1 MTLATDQKLDER
13 GLSAASKS
21 LLAIRD
27 AVLDQWERDV
37 RAEVPGARDVIGP
50 VLINTLPAFYDNM
63 AEAITPSY
71 PRDNATSH
79 TTAAAAHGGERA
91 RMTNFGPDQIIHEY
105 QLFRAAVMQV
115 SQAHGIALNATEQA
129 SIERSI
135 DCAVRESIREFTA
148 MHEGMRQRLAA
159 SLSHDMRSPLAVIA
173 NAAQFIS
180 LSPDLEAARRMAIKI
195 EANAKRLEQMMEELL
210 DALTVERGEKLPLTL
225 TQFDIHAL
233 ALEMK
238 QEFDDLRSGTIEVV
252 GESIL
257 GYWCRNSMRRALEN
271 LVVNAFKYGDRKLI
285 RVKINQTRGRLVL
298 TVHNTGAHIPKEQ
311 RERIFGYLQRE
322 GTNSAKGWGIGLP
335 FVRSVAESHGGSVA
349 VDSSPETGTTFL
361 IDVPIDCRQLTPP
374 KDRP

>member
-37 RAEVPGARDVIGP
+37 RAAVPGARDVVGP
-50 VLINTLPAFYDNM
+50 VLINTLPVFYDNM

-71 PRDNATSH
+71 PRDNATSN
-79 TTAAAAHGGERA
+79 TTVAAAHGSERA
-91 RMTNFGPDQIIHEY
+91 RMTAFGPDQIIHEY

-115 SQAHGIALNATEQA
+115 SQAHGIVLTPTEQA
-129 SIERSI
+129 SIENSI

-148 MHEGMRQRLAA
+148 MHEGMRQRFAA
-159 SLSHDMRSPLAVIA
+159 SLSHDMRSPLALIA

-180 LSPDLEAARRMAIKI
+180 LSPDLAAARRMAVKI
-195 EANAKRLEQMMEELL
+195 EANAKRLEHMMEELL
-210 DALTVERGEKLPLTL
+210 DALTFKRGEKLPLAL
-225 TQFDIHAL
+225 SEFDIRAL

-252 GESIL
+252 GESVL
-257 GYWCRNSMRRALEN
+257 GYWCRNSMHRALEN

-285 RVKINQTRGRLVL
+285 RVKIDHTRGRLIL
-298 TVHNTGAHIPKEQ
+298 TVHNTGAHIPAEQ
-311 RERIFGYLQRE
+311 YERIFGSLQRDAARD
-322 GTNSAKGWGIGLP
+322 AKGWGIGLP
-335 FVRSVAESHGGSVA
+335 FVRNVAESHGGSVA
-349 VDSSPETGTTFL
+349 VDSSPESGTTFL

-374 KDRP
+374 EERP